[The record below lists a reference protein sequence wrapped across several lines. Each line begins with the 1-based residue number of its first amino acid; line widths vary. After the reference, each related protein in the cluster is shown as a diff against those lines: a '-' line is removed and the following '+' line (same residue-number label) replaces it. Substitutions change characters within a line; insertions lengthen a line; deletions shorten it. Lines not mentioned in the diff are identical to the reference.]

1 MKRLTHALA
10 TLSLALCLAFGNQKE
25 ANSQI
30 SAPSTTFTTSIC
42 GGANAPQDYFV
53 VRLIFTE
60 FNHPFGATVI
70 APQPSDSPVQIPNGS
85 GWIATSSRHPGHN
98 PDPDYYF
105 TYSIPVTQLVT
116 RGSTYPEAGEW
127 RTYNLSNLGRDWTGN
142 ELLVSFFRESENGT
156 RADLGGIWPLQ
167 IFYSGFANLFTI
179 GSAQIGDI
187 RWEVMTYLT
196 CSQGAPPNTT
206 SGTRFDFSA
215 NRVFLYRDPA
225 CPSRY
230 RCGNEYPRTL
240 R

>member
-1 MKRLTHALA
+1 MKRLTFAIA
-10 TLSLALCLAFGNQKE
+10 TLSIALFLAFGNTKA
-25 ANSQI
+25 ANAQI
-30 SAPSTTFTTSIC
+30 SAPSTNFTTSIC

-70 APQPSDSPVQIPNGS
+70 APQPSNSPVQIPSGS

-98 PDPDYYF
+98 PDQDYYF
-105 TYSIPVTQLVT
+105 TYSIPVNQLVT
-116 RGSTYPEAGEW
+116 QGSTYPEAGEW
-127 RTYNLSNLGRDWTGN
+127 RTHNLSNLGRDWVTN
-142 ELLVSFFRESENGT
+142 ELLVTFFRGGSGS
-156 RADLGGIWPLQ
+156 RADLVGIWPLQ
-167 IFYSGFANLFTI
+167 IFYGGYGNLFTI
-179 GSAQIGDI
+179 GSAQIGDV

-196 CSQGAPPNTT
+196 CSEGGPPTTT

-215 NRVFLYRDPA
+215 NRVFLYRDPV